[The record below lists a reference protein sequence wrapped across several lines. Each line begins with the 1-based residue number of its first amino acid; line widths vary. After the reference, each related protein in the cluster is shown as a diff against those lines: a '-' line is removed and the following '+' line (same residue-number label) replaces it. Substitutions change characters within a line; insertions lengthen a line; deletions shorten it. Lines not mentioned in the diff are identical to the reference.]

1 MCVLMKKGEQ
11 HMMDIVTVSQMITLE
26 KEASER
32 GLGYDQMMMN
42 AGIALAE
49 VIQERYGHTQSRN
62 ILGLI
67 GSGNNGGDT
76 LIALSELAKKEWQA
90 TAYLV
95 KSRKKNDP
103 LVLSVIQNDGQVIS
117 IDEDASFDELRE
129 LIKKSDIIL
138 DGILGTGFE
147 LPLRKAI
154 SALLKVLS
162 EFDTLPEIVA
172 VDCPSGVDCDTGKT
186 AGETLHANLTVC
198 MAAIKKGLL
207 KFPAFE
213 YVGELVVVDIGL
225 PKSLSEFMNI
235 QAYIVNQDI
244 VRTILPARPL
254 DAHKG
259 TFGTCMIVGG
269 STNYCGAVLLSVESA
284 YRIGA
289 GLVRAAIPGAIYD
302 VIAGQLPECTW
313 IVLPHSMGVINS
325 TASAVIQ
332 ENIDRVG
339 VMLIGPGVG
348 QEKETLDFLKDLLQF
363 AETYTRKAEI
373 GFSSQSKII
382 EQTKRLNQPTMVFD
396 ADALKLLPNINN
408 WYQMLNQMAVL
419 TPHPGEMA
427 VLTGLTID
435 EVQKDREGVVKKFA
449 AKWGHVVVL
458 KGAVTLIASP
468 DGRTAFIPIAT
479 PALASAGT
487 GDVLS
492 GMITGLIAQGMKAF
506 DAAVAGAWLH
516 ARAGVAAAKKQGQTI
531 SVIARD
537 VIDQIPFVL
546 KDITSTD

>member
-1 MCVLMKKGEQ
+1 
-11 HMMDIVTVSQMITLE
+11 MMDLVTVSQMITLE
-26 KEASER
+26 REAIER

-42 AGIALAE
+42 AGFALAE

-76 LIALSELAKKEWQA
+76 LIALSELIEKGWQVA
-90 TAYLV
+90 AYLV
-95 KSRKKNDP
+95 KSRKKSDP
-103 LVLSVIQNDGQVIS
+103 LVLSIIKNDGQVIS
-117 IDEDASFDELRE
+117 IDKDASFDELRK
-129 LIKKSDIIL
+129 LIKKSDIVL

-154 SALLKVLS
+154 SAPLQVFS
-162 EFDTLPEIVA
+162 EFDILPEIMA
-172 VDCPSGVDCDTGKT
+172 VDCPSGVDCDTGK
-186 AGETLHANLTVC
+186 AAEETLHANLTVC

-213 YVGELVVVDIGL
+213 YVGEIVVVDIGL
-225 PKSLSEFMNI
+225 PKDLLELKNI
-235 QAYIVNQDI
+235 HTSVVDKDM

-269 STNYCGAVLLSVESA
+269 SINYCGAVLLSAESA

-289 GLVRAAIPGAIYD
+289 GLVRTAIPGALYD
-302 VIAGQLPECTW
+302 AIAGQLPECTW

-332 ENIDRVG
+332 ENLDRVG
-339 VMLIGPGVG
+339 AMLIGPGVG
-348 QEKETLDFLKDLLQF
+348 QEKETLDFLKDLLKF
-363 AETYTRKAEI
+363 EGTHTRKSEI
-373 GFSSQSKII
+373 GFSSQSKIV
-382 EQTKRLNQPTMVFD
+382 EQSKRLNQPTLVFD
-396 ADALKLLPNINN
+396 ADALKLLSNIEN
-408 WYQMLNQMAVL
+408 WYQLLKQMAVL

-435 EVQKDREGVVKKFA
+435 EVQKDREGVANNFA

-458 KGAVTLIASP
+458 KGAVTIVASP
-468 DGRTAFIPIAT
+468 DGKTAFIPIAT

-492 GMITGLIAQGMKAF
+492 GMITGLIAQGMETF

-516 ARAGVAAAKKQGQTI
+516 ARAGVAAAIKQGQTI
-531 SVIARD
+531 SVTASD
-537 VIDQIPFVL
+537 VICQIPVVL
-546 KDITSTD
+546 KDITSTN

>member
-1 MCVLMKKGEQ
+1 MEL
-11 HMMDIVTVSQMITLE
+11 VTVSQMITLE
-26 KEASER
+26 REANER
-32 GLGYDQMMMN
+32 GLGYDQMMIN
-42 AGIALAE
+42 AGSALAD
-49 VIQERYGHTQSRN
+49 VIQERYGHSQSRN
-62 ILGLI
+62 ILGLV

-76 LIALSELAKKEWQA
+76 LIALSELIEKGWQA
-90 TAYLV
+90 ATYLV

-103 LVLSVIQNDGQVIS
+103 LVLSIIENNGQVVT
-117 IDEDASFDELRE
+117 IDEDASFAELRE

-138 DGILGTGFE
+138 DGVLGTGFT

-154 SALLKVLS
+154 SAPLKVFS

-172 VDCPSGVDCDTGKT
+172 VDCPSGVDCDTGET
-186 AGETLHANLTVC
+186 AEGSLHANLTIC

-213 YVGELVVVDIGL
+213 YVGEIVVVDIGL
-225 PKSLSEFMNI
+225 PKNLLEFINI
-235 QAYIVNQDI
+235 HTSVVDQDM
-244 VRTILPARPL
+244 VRMMLPARPL

-269 STNYCGAVLLSVESA
+269 STNYCGAVLLSAESA

-289 GLVRAAIPGAIYD
+289 GLVSAAIPGAIYD
-302 VIAGQLPECTW
+302 AIAGQLPECTW

-325 TASAVIQ
+325 NASAVIQ
-332 ENIDRVG
+332 ENLDRVG

-348 QEKETLDFLKDLLQF
+348 QEKETLEFLTDLLLF
-363 AETYTRKAEI
+363 KEAHTGKAAI
-373 GFSSQSKII
+373 GFSSQSKIM
-382 EQTKRLNQPTMVFD
+382 EKTKRYDQPTLVFD
-396 ADALKLLPNINN
+396 ADALKLLPNIKN
-408 WYQMLNQMAVL
+408 WHHTLKQMAVL

-435 EVQKDREGVVKKFA
+435 EVQKDRESVVKNFA

-458 KGAVTLIASP
+458 KGAVTIIASP

-492 GMITGLIAQGMKAF
+492 GMIAGLIAQGMKAF
-506 DAAVAGAWLH
+506 NAAVAGAWLH
-516 ARAGVAAAKKQGQTI
+516 ARAGVAAALKQGQTG
-531 SVIARD
+531 SVIASD
-537 VIDQIPFVL
+537 VIGQIPYVI
-546 KDITSTD
+546 KDITSTN

>member
-1 MCVLMKKGEQ
+1 
-11 HMMDIVTVSQMITLE
+11 MMDLVTVSQMITLE
-26 KEASER
+26 REANER

-42 AGIALAE
+42 AGSALAE

-76 LIALSELAKKEWQA
+76 LIALSELIKMGWQA
-90 TAYLV
+90 TAYFV

-103 LVLSVIQNDGQVIS
+103 LVLSINKNDGQVIS
-117 IDEDASFDELRE
+117 IDEDASFDKLRE

-154 SALLKVLS
+154 STPLKVFS
-162 EFDTLPEIVA
+162 EFDILPEIVA
-172 VDCPSGVDCDTGKT
+172 IDCPSGVDCDTGK
-186 AGETLHANLTVC
+186 AAEETLHANLTVC

-207 KFPAFE
+207 KFPALE
-213 YVGELVVVDIGL
+213 YVGEIAVVDIGL
-225 PKSLSEFMNI
+225 PKDLLELKNI
-235 QAYIVNQDI
+235 HTSVVDKEM
-244 VRTILPARPL
+244 VRAILPTRPL

-269 STNYCGAVLLSVESA
+269 STNYCGAVLLSAESA

-289 GLVRAAIPGAIYD
+289 GLVRAAIPGALYD
-302 VIAGQLPECTW
+302 AIAGQLPECTW

-332 ENIDRVG
+332 ENLDRVG
-339 VMLIGPGVG
+339 AMLIGPGVG
-348 QEKETLDFLKDLLQF
+348 QEKETLDFLKDLLKF
-363 AETYTRKAEI
+363 EGTHTRKSEI

-382 EQTKRLNQPTMVFD
+382 EQSKRLNQPTLVFD
-396 ADALKLLPNINN
+396 ADALKLLSNIEN
-408 WYQMLNQMAVL
+408 WYQLLKQMAVL

-435 EVQKDREGVVKKFA
+435 EVQKDREGVANNFA
-449 AKWGHVVVL
+449 AKWRHVVVL
-458 KGAVTLIASP
+458 KGAVTIIASP
-468 DGRTAFIPIAT
+468 DGKTAFIPIAT

-492 GMITGLIAQGMKAF
+492 GMITGLIAQGMKAS

-516 ARAGVAAAKKQGQTI
+516 AQAGVAAAIKQGQTI
-531 SVIARD
+531 SVTASD
-537 VIDQIPFVL
+537 VIGQIPVVL
-546 KDITSTD
+546 KDITSTN

>member
-1 MCVLMKKGEQ
+1 
-11 HMMDIVTVSQMITLE
+11 MDLVTVSQMITLE
-26 KEASER
+26 KEANER

-42 AGIALAE
+42 AGAALAK

-62 ILGLI
+62 IFGLI
-67 GSGNNGGDT
+67 GSGNNGGDA
-76 LIALSELAKKEWQA
+76 LIALSELIKMGWQA

-103 LVLSVIQNDGQVIS
+103 LVLSINKNDGQVIS
-117 IDEDASFDELRE
+117 IDEDASFDKLRK
-129 LIKKSDIIL
+129 LIKKSDVIL

-147 LPLRKAI
+147 LPLGEVI
-154 SALLKVLS
+154 SAPLKVFS
-162 EFDTLPEIVA
+162 EFDILPVIVA

-186 AGETLHANLTVC
+186 AEETLHANLTVC
-198 MAAIKKGLL
+198 LAAIKKGLL
-207 KFPAFE
+207 KFPAFK
-213 YVGELVVVDIGL
+213 YNDELVVVDIGL
-225 PKSLSEFMNI
+225 PKNLPEFMNI
-235 QAYIVNQDI
+235 QAYVVDQNL
-244 VRTILPARPL
+244 VRTMLPARPL

-269 STNYCGAVLLSVESA
+269 SINYCGAVLLSAESA

-302 VIAGQLPECTW
+302 AIAGQVPECTW
-313 IVLPHSMGVINS
+313 IVLPHSIGVINS

-332 ENIDRVG
+332 KNLDRVG

-348 QEKETLDFLKDLLQF
+348 QEKETLDFLKDLIQF
-363 AETYTRKAEI
+363 EETFTRKGEI
-373 GFSSQSKII
+373 GFSSQSKIV
-382 EQTKRLNQPTMVFD
+382 EQSKRLNQPTMVFD
-396 ADALKLLPNINN
+396 ADALNLLPHINN
-408 WYQMLNQMAVL
+408 WYQMLKQMAVL

-435 EVQKDREGVVKKFA
+435 EVQKDREGVANNFA
-449 AKWGHVVVL
+449 TKWGHVVVL
-458 KGAVTLIASP
+458 KGAVTIIASP
-468 DGRTAFIPIAT
+468 DGKAAFIPIAT

-492 GMITGLIAQGMKAF
+492 GMITGLVAQGMKAF

-531 SVIARD
+531 SVTASD
-537 VIDQIPFVL
+537 VIGQIPVVL
-546 KDITSTD
+546 KDITSTN